1 MSNKFRIEQKQPKIT
16 SVKLRRELTAA
27 LMQTE
32 RRNKRDNIFNKQRL
46 AGSEEETES
55 TERPV
60 KDVRARQ
67 LEAWKRTREEA
78 KKKNKTK
85 RKPFIVTHV
94 RHNIG
99 SPYKTRSPFRTDA
112 LLKTKTSK
120 KLDIL
125 PEKPATSAVRVT
137 RSMSRTAK
145 LNQTATIQKKNELP
159 KLAPNNFKFKAPK
172 GIAPLPMSSHKQKT
186 DLKITLTPCSVN
198 VEKIGEQK
206 ETASTPLSITK
217 RSGRKGSTK
226 ETSSSSSTK
235 LCGNPLLSKR
245 KLDYNTSDPNKEPLV
260 AEAVPSDKKTDV
272 SQYRKEL
279 NTVIEQLETLC
290 SKWSF
295 TQEQSASLPNE
306 VNDMVDVAT
315 GQTKLLI
322 KEKLA
327 QYRGLIDECEKNSGP
342 VRVTESDLQGF
353 WEMVNLQVQNVI
365 SKFEELDVLKDNN
378 WTEPKKQHSSPLKKK
393 KGVTKISKTKQVA
406 SKSSVRDHIA
416 ALRRAKAAMQ
426 CSEPKDPNIAS
437 FIPADPASK
446 VEKQSNQRAN
456 CTPVVVL
463 IRAQLS
469 EKQKR
474 NSRCSTALMKIT
486 NHLREISTP
495 ETGNKVNST
504 AADGRKSSRRLSSRM
519 KQLTPDVLN
528 NDKEAEFEPH
538 ITPPSKT
545 YSKSP
550 KKSGDVPEE
559 DEQFDLLRKTPTF
572 LHSSSATGKPKKIL
586 NKETPRSRR
595 QQRVIGSPK

>member
-32 RRNKRDNIFNKQRL
+32 RKNKRDNIFNKQRL
-46 AGSEEETES
+46 AGSEEEIQS

-78 KKKNKTK
+78 EKKNKTK
-85 RKPFIVTHV
+85 RKPFIVSQV

-112 LLKTKTSK
+112 PLKTKSSK

-125 PEKPATSAVRVT
+125 PAKPATSAVRVT

-145 LNQTATIQKKNELP
+145 LNQTATTQKKNELP

-172 GIAPLPMSSHKQKT
+172 GIAPLPMSSQKQKT

-226 ETSSSSSTK
+226 ETSSSTK
-235 LCGNPLLSKR
+235 LCGNPGSSKR
-245 KLDYNTSDPNKEPLV
+245 KLDYNTSDSNKESLV
-260 AEAVPSDKKTDV
+260 AEAVSSDKKTDV

-279 NTVIEQLETLC
+279 DTVIEQLETLC

-393 KGVTKISKTKQVA
+393 KGVTKISKTKPVA

-504 AADGRKSSRRLSSRM
+504 SADGRKSSRRLSNRM
-519 KQLTPDVLN
+519 KQLLPDVLN
-528 NDKEAEFEPH
+528 NDQEAEF
-538 ITPPSKT
+538 
-545 YSKSP
+545 
-550 KKSGDVPEE
+550 
-559 DEQFDLLRKTPTF
+559 
-572 LHSSSATGKPKKIL
+572 
-586 NKETPRSRR
+586 ETPRSRR